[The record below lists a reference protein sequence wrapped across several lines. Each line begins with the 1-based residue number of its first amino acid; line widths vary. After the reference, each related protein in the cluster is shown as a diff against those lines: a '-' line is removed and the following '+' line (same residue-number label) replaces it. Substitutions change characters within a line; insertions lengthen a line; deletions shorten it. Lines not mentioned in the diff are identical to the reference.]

1 MAALTGIEGAGCQF
15 SSVQL
20 GLSSCVFDS
29 VQFATRAFRA
39 LRMADVL
46 PRCCPATRIRLL
58 RSAIPLRAGPA
69 QPVGSGVGRLRR
81 GAGTFC
87 DEVGHLALL
96 QPTFH
101 RRVDGDVQTGFRYE
115 YPTAPSGSIPRV
127 CGDLP
132 ETIPCVANFPQ
143 PDFGSLSLAILAG
156 RAYSVKVRGA
166 SDLPRA
172 WNTAAIRSAHGPWE
186 AQTAPWP
193 ARRGLCRRAASAPY
207 TPQE

>member
-1 MAALTGIEGAGCQF
+1 MVALTGIEPAGCQF

-20 GLSSCVFDS
+20 GLSSCVFGS

-46 PRCCPATRIRLL
+46 PRCCSAARIRLL

-115 YPTAPSGSIPRV
+115 YISF
-127 CGDLP
+127 LP
-132 ETIPCVANFPQ
+132 LTRRP
-143 PDFGSLSLAILAG
+143 SLSALNLSSAH
-156 RAYSVKVRGA
+156 RGA
-166 SDLPRA
+166 GFRAVDSYPGSPRGYRRPRDPA
-172 WNTAAIRSAHGPWE
+172 SPSPSSASV
-186 AQTAPWP
+186 
-193 ARRGLCRRAASAPY
+193 R
-207 TPQE
+207 